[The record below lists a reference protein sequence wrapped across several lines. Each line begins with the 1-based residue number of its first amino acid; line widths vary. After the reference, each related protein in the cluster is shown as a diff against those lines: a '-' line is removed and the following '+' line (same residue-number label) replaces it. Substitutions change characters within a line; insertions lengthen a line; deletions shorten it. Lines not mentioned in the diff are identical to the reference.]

1 MSRTIIA
8 GIRAAVSDGLSDDP
22 AGRAPNNWWY
32 SYDAGLVHYV
42 AVSTEIYFH
51 PERLAHGA
59 ERQYA
64 WLRAD
69 LEAANANR
77 EAVPWI
83 IVFGHRYAH
92 FPSAVGIA
100 PSVTVGSGGA
110 TGQSQGVTV
119 GSGAP
124 GSVVYSMSR

>member
-1 MSRTIIA
+1 MSRRSSLES
-8 GIRAAVSDGLSDDP
+8 GLRDDLVSDVRAD
-22 AGRAPNNWWY
+22 RAPNNWWY

-92 FPSAVGIA
+92 SPLAVGIA
-100 PSVTVGSGGA
+100 LRGSECDRWLRWSYRPFPPA
-110 TGQSQGVTV
+110 QGVTV
-119 GSGAP
+119 GSGRRVRA
-124 GSVVYSMSR
+124 V

>member
-1 MSRTIIA
+1 MSRRSSLES
-8 GIRAAVSDGLSDDP
+8 GLRDDLVSDVRAD
-22 AGRAPNNWWY
+22 RAPNNWGY

-59 ERQYA
+59 ERQHA

-77 EAVPWI
+77 EAVPWV
-83 IVFGHRYAH
+83 IVFGHRYVH
-92 FPSAVGIA
+92 FLLTVGIA
-100 PSVTVGSGGA
+100 LHGSECDRWLWWSYRPFP
-110 TGQSQGVTV
+110 TELRV
-119 GSGAP
+119 
-124 GSVVYSMSR
+124 